1 MKEVL
6 LSFKIIKT
14 SLLFHEHIIGSQP
27 VDADLDRMQGTS
39 GRGTGEGTAGFE
51 MFLIRWFGEKTNWS
65 VHINICVSIFMS
77 FKFHILWKNEAFCY
91 LKMERVK
98 MYCHPF

>member
-51 MFLIRWFGEKTNWS
+51 MFLIR
-65 VHINICVSIFMS
+65 
-77 FKFHILWKNEAFCY
+77 
-91 LKMERVK
+91 
-98 MYCHPF
+98 